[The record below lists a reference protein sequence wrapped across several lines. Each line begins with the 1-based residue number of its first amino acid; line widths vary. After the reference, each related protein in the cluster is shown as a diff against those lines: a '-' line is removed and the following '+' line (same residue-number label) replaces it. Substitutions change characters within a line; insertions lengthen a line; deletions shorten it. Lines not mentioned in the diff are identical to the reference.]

1 MQEEQKQQAI
11 REILAAIC
19 QTSQPANE
27 VIQAYTRQRRY
38 IGSHD
43 RRFITDIVWKYMRFQ
58 AHIDFL
64 HYTLD
69 DVINKEITDTDDMP
83 DWIRLECPQ
92 WLLSHIPDAKHELK
106 ALQDTAPTIVRAVGD
121 RAKIQSLLADGGI
134 ESTPTQRS
142 PYGLI
147 LKKRYNLQA
156 SAAYKD
162 GRIEVQDEG
171 SQLAALAC
179 RIQPGDS
186 VLDFCAGAGGKSLMF
201 SQIMN
206 GTGQIT
212 AHDISAVSLKKL
224 EERAKRAHAH
234 NIITTTQMPKG
245 TFSVVVVDAPCS
257 GTGVWRRQPDARWK
271 LTEQTFEH
279 LLAKQA
285 QILQSVVPYVQ
296 HRLCYITCSITRDEN
311 EEQIRRFM
319 KANPAFSLVEEQR
332 LSPWR
337 SQTDGFYIA
346 LLER

>member
-1 MQEEQKQQAI
+1 MQEAQQRQAI
-11 REILAAIC
+11 QEILESIHH
-19 QTSQPANE
+19 TTQPANE

-43 RRFITDIVWKYMRFQ
+43 RRFITDIVWKYLRFQ

-64 HYTLD
+64 HYTPD
-69 DVINKEITDTDDMP
+69 DVINKEIQDTDDMP

-92 WLLSHIPDAKHELK
+92 WLLSHIPDTEQELK
-106 ALQDTAPTIVRAVGD
+106 ALQNTAPTIVRAVGD
-121 RAKIQSLLADGGI
+121 RSQIQHLLADEGI

-142 PYGLI
+142 PFGLI

-156 SAAYKD
+156 SSAYKA

-186 VLDFCAGAGGKSLMF
+186 VLDFCAGAGGKSLIF
-201 SQIMN
+201 SQIMGN
-206 GTGQIT
+206 TGTIT
-212 AHDISAVSLKKL
+212 AHDISALSLKKL
-224 EERAKRAHAH
+224 EERAQRAHAH
-234 NIITTTQMPKG
+234 NITTTTNMPDG

-271 LTEQTFEH
+271 LTESMFEA
-279 LLAKQA
+279 LLNKQA
-285 QILQSVVPYVQ
+285 QILQSVVPCIQ

-311 EEQIRRFM
+311 EEQIRRFI
-319 KANPAFSLVEEQR
+319 KANPAFTLIDEQR

-346 LLER
+346 VLER